1 LGYSVIL
8 DWIEENKKDN
18 LQGRVAFAHLSLEG
32 AIQRYQKDN
41 KTVNTKNFHA
51 ENPSPNSNNPTSS
64 TSSNSRVKA
73 ISTITPR
80 SMTAF
85 KRVFSGHFH
94 HHHSPSKN
102 FVYVGAPMQHTYG
115 DAGDDSRGVVLYT
128 PSSDDFQ
135 FLRNPNWDAF
145 RIIRVTS
152 EEDLTQ
158 AQAQANTRELTDKY
172 VNMLY
177 TGQMSMNARKIESVH
192 AALLKNGA
200 LEVRKALATSFLS
213 KQNKPVVVPTIVHHS
228 PEAVV
233 PAYVAMTIEAT
244 KTVGATWKDEAI
256 KLGQSIISEVT
267 KREKTNRLQWAG
279 ETFVARLVSVT
290 MENFLGVREPL
301 IIATESMRDG
311 VWFLTGA
318 NGSGKVSFFVVVF
331 LLFFYIF
338 LHSLTNLSLVYIAGG
353 CDMVLIR

>member
-1 LGYSVIL
+1 MIL
-8 DWIEENKKDN
+8 NWIEENKKDN
-18 LQGRVAFAHLSLEG
+18 LSNRVAFAHLALEG
-32 AIQRYQKDN
+32 AIQRFQKDN
-41 KTVNTKNFHA
+41 KSINSKPFYADQPPIPPPQDSPTPT
-51 ENPSPNSNNPTSS
+51 PSQ
-64 TSSNSRVKA
+64 TSSNTRIKA
-73 ISTITPR
+73 VSSITVR
-80 SMTAF
+80 SMLAF

-94 HHHSPSKN
+94 HHHSPSNN

-128 PSSDDFQ
+128 PGSDNFQ
-135 FLRNPNWDAF
+135 FTRNPNWDTF

-158 AQAQANTRELTDKY
+158 AQAQANARQLTDKY

-200 LEVRKALATSFLS
+200 LEVRKALATTFLS
-213 KQNKPVVVPTIVHHS
+213 KQHKAIVAPAIVHHS

-233 PAYVAMTIEAT
+233 PAYVTMTFEAM
-244 KTVGATWKDEAI
+244 KTAGPTLKEDTI
-256 KLGQSIISEVT
+256 KLGQSIIAEVT
-267 KREKTNRLQWAG
+267 KREKMNRLQWAG
-279 ETFVARLVSVT
+279 ETFVAQLVSVS

-301 IIATESMRDG
+301 IVSTESMRDG

-318 NGSGKVSFFVVVF
+318 NGSGKVR
-331 LLFFYIF
+331 LLPP
-338 LHSLTNLSLVYIAGG
+338 LSDYY
-353 CDMVLIR
+353 